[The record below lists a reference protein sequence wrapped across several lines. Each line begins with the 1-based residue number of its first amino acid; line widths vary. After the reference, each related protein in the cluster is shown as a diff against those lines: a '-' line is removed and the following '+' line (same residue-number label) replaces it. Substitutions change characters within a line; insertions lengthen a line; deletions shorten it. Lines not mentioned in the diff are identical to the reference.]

1 MSLAT
6 LLTELPSKTPE
17 DIETLFQ
24 VHYDRRAPIA
34 KAAVTISK
42 HQDQLLYSRV
52 CSSYHTLSIYFR
64 VYFADVS
71 LTFVLSTN

>member
-17 DIETLFQ
+17 DIEALFQ
-24 VHYDRRAPIA
+24 VHYERRAPIA

-52 CSSYHTLSIYFR
+52 CSSFHTLSIDLL
-64 VYFADVS
+64 VYLADVL
-71 LTFVLSTN
+71 LTCVHSII